1 MADQSQDPLARLYL
15 AVPVGIGADALAAAL
30 DGGDVAAVLLPANAD
45 RRLIE
50 TAQSRDVA
58 ALLADDMAAAKRL
71 NADGVHLNP
80 GGKVKAARKTLGDD
94 GIVGMHCANSRHEA
108 MMAGEAGSD
117 YVAFT
122 APEPDLGE
130 PETAHDAEH
139 TGNFTWWQV
148 VMEIPCVAMA
158 GPGAPPISL
167 DDVTPLVAAGAD
179 FVVLDEAVW
188 QHPDGAAAGVAE
200 ANDRI
205 ARAER

>member
-1 MADQSQDPLARLYL
+1 MADQPQDPLARLYL
-15 AVPVGIGADALAAAL
+15 TVPAGTGAQQLAAAL
-30 DGGDVAAVLLPANAD
+30 DGGDVAAVLLPADAEGA
-45 RRLIE
+45 LIQ

-58 ALLADDMAAAKRL
+58 ALLADDPAAAKRL

-80 GGKVKAARKTLGDD
+80 GGKVKAARKALGDD
-94 GIVGMHCANSRHEA
+94 AIVGMHCATSRHEA

-122 APEPDLGE
+122 APEPDRGP

-139 TGNFTWWQV
+139 TGNFTWWQA

-158 GPGAPPISL
+158 APGGPAVTL
-167 DDVTPLVAAGAD
+167 DDVTPLVSAGAD
-179 FVVLDEAVW
+179 FVALDEAVW
-188 QHPDGAAAGVAE
+188 QHGNGPAAAVAE